1 MSSYLEEKLCFPRT
15 ICTVDSHTMGEPTRI
30 VIGGTP
36 SLHGNT
42 EYT

>member
-1 MSSYLEEKLCFPRT
+1 
-15 ICTVDSHTMGEPTRI
+15 MGEPTRI